1 MARTDLITQKRYNDL
16 QTRIAAVLGTAAT
29 GYGSAVTSTQLVDKP
44 VIQAIDMMNLRGDM
58 VRARQHQTG
67 SVVSANDLPIIAK
80 NMVIEDSTYTT
91 YYEPFMTAIE
101 TYKLDMA
108 DNQSTTQPA
117 VSPGGLS
124 TRSTAWNKQVKHTVR
139 FDFGTELKAKYF
151 FNAGGEVLI
160 SANLA
165 SPVGAKSTSWNA
177 FLAGLKT
184 IKLKHG
190 TTASTGNG
198 TGSSI
203 GYSQLTSSLQP
214 VFTANDTG
222 TYAANSY
229 TVSAS
234 KTGQF
239 VDVTMLFNDAV
250 AETPLDALVTGTL
263 TSRVSYRI
271 ASGNNVSLTPPAVST
286 TYDLNLMPGY
296 MVTLTTTSGTPGVAF
311 EGTTVTASVEV
322 YSGPSK
328 VWYLIGGNVTS
339 ADLTA
344 PVDGNGDIAMA
355 AEITLVNGN
364 KSFNIDIK
372 SDGVLDTNT
381 MQLFIYDD
389 DPTLPTA
396 NELSSSNVITI
407 IDSVSLTLS
416 SVSTEI
422 NETTNKRATINIAS
436 TGIPNGTPII
446 WEVTGETGQDVTNR
460 LDIVS
465 PNTSATTG
473 TTNIT
478 DSTAYFQIAAKANN
492 TTDGDIRLKIRARWE
507 SNGSTV
513 IQSTAFYLW
522 LRDTSGTPV
531 PSVALYQNPNWL
543 TTGVNEGTG
552 ISIDVTTQNIPNNA
566 TINWTITNAS
576 GTTGITAADFNP
588 ATLSGIVRT
597 IVPSGSTTGTC
608 NIPLTIAADSSF
620 NEGSETF
627 LLTATTTV
635 NSQTYSGTCG
645 VKINDTS
652 TFPGLFVKG
661 ANYTDPV
668 TKIVYTK
675 LTLSMTTWPVGS
687 VIGNKFNYTVKA
699 YATTDTANPLI
710 TFTPGEFIN
719 NTNSS
724 YDAGIAQP
732 HAAFNVVATITNA
745 NYNPPFTSTLAVAA
759 STAPTVTV
767 TYLPDGTANVDSN
780 VTFNVSGGVANGY
793 YYLEKKNGST
803 YTRSPMYQLDGS
815 GNGTGT
821 FTSNSVALVTTRI
834 NCVSGN
840 PTADHDT
847 NFVYSTET
855 ITMAQPAPYY
865 AGAPYTAKIL
875 NAKVGD
881 TYTISNI
888 TNALI
893 SPTTGTIDAV
903 SSKNT
908 FQITPSA
915 SGAVSATVTFT
926 QSGNTPP
933 LSFTATGQAISTSNT
948 NLELTLGSTI
958 TLSIVMSNC
967 TTATVL
973 NWSIPSSFGVTDQNG
988 RVTGAVTTSTSGT
1001 CTLVLKTITAAV
1013 SGSLPVITFVAST
1026 NSYIN
1031 GTVQLRIVDSFPLTR
1046 TVNYIAHLPT
1056 SATKVKLT
1064 VRGGAGGG
1072 GGSNGDSSTNRGGD
1086 GGDAN
1091 TITTTHNITYNSLIM
1106 LVGSGGVGGKSYNN
1120 QGGGAGAGGNWG
1132 VTSNIA
1138 ILSGGI
1144 GGNAGAPTSG
1154 ASGAGGGGGGASAVY
1169 LPTAQPTMLVFAGG
1183 GGGGGGAH
1191 FAGLSGKSNSG
1202 WYKTPVVYSSW
1213 PAVLKTHGVWSG
1225 DFRRTD
1231 GLNGNI
1237 TEEVALGSLPAG
1249 QYTVEYAADDTVHW
1263 NIDYGTTYTVNHP
1276 SAKSTQL
1283 TLAQGTHTL
1292 YFTAEN
1298 TKVNSPCSCAIVI
1311 KNQAGTIIWSTL
1323 NLLID
1328 VAIPIDESLVID
1340 GGSGQ
1345 FSTIYHGGGGGGG
1358 GAGGG
1363 IGGAYSTQSA
1373 SSENSYG
1380 GSAGFLL
1387 YNPSNLDG
1395 TPTVIKTTTGGAG
1408 STYVGK
1414 SRTESGAKG
1423 ADGSI
1428 TIEILP

>member
-190 TTASTGNG
+190 TTTSTGNG

-576 GTTGITAADFNP
+576 GTIGITAADFNP

-699 YATTDTANPLI
+699 YATTDTGFTNPLI

-855 ITMAQPAPYY
+855 VSIIQQPPYY
-865 AGAPYTAKIL
+865 TGIQYTAQIRTAKI
-875 NAKVGD
+875 GD
-881 TYTISNI
+881 TYNI
-888 TNALI
+888 TGLSKCKTNKLSGGPITNTASDNVFTVTPTGTDASYDMNLTVGFAQSGHQVPLTIPALTKGLTYSASTLYGDIKGKITTDITITLTNATFVVDLTSTSTHVVFPNAPTWLSPTI
-893 SPTTGTIDAV
+893 TRVSDTQVKLTIVTRSPTTD
-903 SSKNT
+903 NL
-908 FQITPSA
+908 A
-915 SGAVSATVTFT
+915 SGFNNFNITFLDAAFTDGGASTLLNYKYNVNIKFPTVIKFTTDDTFVVPFGVSLIQFTAVGGMGGIGGRDTYFGYFGFTGTTVT
-926 QSGNTPP
+926 GK
-933 LSFTATGQAISTSNT
+933 ID
-948 NLELTLGSTI
+948 TLPSSTI
-958 TLSIVMSNC
+958 TIKVGKNGGDGIGGSAKAGGVGGVGYSN
-967 TTATVL
+967 
-973 NWSIPSSFGVTDQNG
+973 GG
-988 RVTGAVTTSTSGT
+988 GGGTSGGT
-1001 CTLVLKTITAAV
+1001 GT
-1013 SGSLPVITFVAST
+1013 SGS
-1026 NSYIN
+1026 
-1031 GTVQLRIVDSFPLTR
+1031 G
-1046 TVNYIAHLPT
+1046 
-1056 SATKVKLT
+1056 
-1064 VRGGAGGG
+1064 GGG
-1072 GGSNGDSSTNRGGD
+1072 GGSS
-1086 GGDAN
+1086 
-1091 TITTTHNITYNSLIM
+1091 
-1106 LVGSGGVGGKSYNN
+1106 
-1120 QGGGAGAGGNWG
+1120 
-1132 VTSNIA
+1132 A
-1138 ILSGGI
+1138 ILI
-1144 GGNAGAPTSG
+1144 NDTLIT
-1154 ASGAGGGGGGASAVY
+1154 V
-1169 LPTAQPTMLVFAGG
+1169 AGG
-1183 GGGGGGAH
+1183 GGGGGGGGNKS
-1191 FAGLSGKSNSG
+1191 AGRSNTST
-1202 WYKTPVVYSSW
+1202 TPVSGSNGGQG
-1213 PAVLKTHGVWSG
+1213 ANRGSG
-1225 DFRRTD
+1225 D
-1231 GLNGNI
+1231 G
-1237 TEEVALGSLPAG
+1237 
-1249 QYTVEYAADDTVHW
+1249 AA
-1263 NIDYGTTYTVNHP
+1263 
-1276 SAKSTQL
+1276 
-1283 TLAQGTHTL
+1283 
-1292 YFTAEN
+1292 
-1298 TKVNSPCSCAIVI
+1298 
-1311 KNQAGTIIWSTL
+1311 
-1323 NLLID
+1323 
-1328 VAIPIDESLVID
+1328 
-1340 GGSGQ
+1340 
-1345 FSTIYHGGGGGGG
+1345 GGGGGGG
-1358 GAGGG
+1358 YVGGG
-1363 IGGAYSTQSA
+1363 GGNLVSGDNGGYSGNA
-1373 SSENSYG
+1373 GSSYTS
-1380 GSAGFLL
+1380 
-1387 YNPSNLDG
+1387 
-1395 TPTVIKTTTGGAG
+1395 PTVTGSSIVSGVSNGAVDPKKVTQYFPG
-1408 STYVGK
+1408 FV
-1414 SRTESGAKG
+1414 
-1423 ADGSI
+1423 
-1428 TIEILP
+1428 TISYQLP

>member
-29 GYGSAVTSTQLVDKP
+29 GYGSAVTSTQLVNKP
-44 VIQAIDMMNLRGDM
+44 MIQAIDMMNLRGDM

-190 TTASTGNG
+190 TTTSTGNG

-222 TYAANSY
+222 TYADNSY

-239 VDVTMLFNDAV
+239 VDVTMVFNDAV

-588 ATLSGIVRT
+588 ATLSGIVHP

-675 LTLSMTTWPVGS
+675 LTLSLPTWPVGS
-687 VIGNKFNYTVKA
+687 VIGDKFNYTVKA
-699 YATTDTANPLI
+699 YATTDTGFTNPLI

-719 NTNSS
+719 NSNSS

-732 HAAFNVVATITNA
+732 HKAYNVVATITNA
-745 NYNPPFTSTLAVAA
+745 KYNPPFTSTLAVAA
-759 STAPTVTV
+759 STAPTATV
-767 TYLPDGTANVDSN
+767 TYSPDGTANVDSN
-780 VTFNVSGGVANGY
+780 VTFNVSGGVSYGY
-793 YYLEKKNGST
+793 YYLETKNGST
-803 YTRSPMYQLDGS
+803 YTRSPMYQFDGS
-815 GNGTGT
+815 GNGTGV

-840 PTADHDT
+840 PTEDHLT
-847 NFVYSTET
+847 HFIYSTET
-855 ITMAQPAPYY
+855 VSIIQQPPYY
-865 AGAPYTAKIL
+865 TGIQYTAQIRT
-875 NAKVGD
+875 AKLGD
-881 TYTISNI
+881 TYNI
-888 TNALI
+888 TGLVKCKTNKSSGGPITNTA
-893 SPTTGTIDAV
+893 SDNVFTVTPTGTDA
-903 SSKNT
+903 SYDMN
-908 FQITPSA
+908 F
-915 SGAVSATVTFT
+915 TVDFT
-926 QSGNTPP
+926 QSGHSVP
-933 LSFTATGQAISTSNT
+933 LTIPALTKGLTYSASTLYGDINGKIT
-948 NLELTLGSTI
+948 TDITI
-958 TLSIVMSNC
+958 TLTN
-967 TTATVL
+967 ATFVVDL
-973 NWSIPSSFGVTDQNG
+973 
-988 RVTGAVTTSTSGT
+988 TSTST
-1001 CTLVLKTITAAV
+1001 HVVFPNAPTWLSPTITRL
-1013 SGSLPVITFVAST
+1013 SDT
-1026 NSYIN
+1026 
-1031 GTVQLRIVDSFPLTR
+1031 Q
-1046 TVNYIAHLPT
+1046 
-1056 SATKVKLT
+1056 VKLT
-1064 VRGGAGGG
+1064 IVTRSPTVDNLASGFNNFNITFLDAAFAGSGASTLLNYKYNVNIKFPTVIKFTTDDTFVVPAGVSLIQFTAVGGSGGG
-1072 GGSNGDSSTNRGGD
+1072 GGKDSNWGYCGFGGTSVSGKFEVTSQST
-1086 GGDAN
+1086 
-1091 TITTTHNITYNSLIM
+1091 ISIK
-1106 LVGSGGVGGKSYNN
+1106 VGM
-1120 QGGGAGAGGNWG
+1120 GGGSKTAAGNR
-1132 VTSNIA
+1132 SP
-1138 ILSGGI
+1138 GGI
-1144 GGNAGAPTSG
+1144 GGVGYSNGGNGGSSG
-1154 ASGAGGGGGGASAVY
+1154 GTGVSGAGGGGGGS
-1169 LPTAQPTMLVFAGG
+1169 TALLINDTIVVVAGG
-1183 GGGGGGAH
+1183 GGGGGGGGQ
-1191 FAGLSGKSNSG
+1191 FGKGLDNSSIIAVNGSNG
-1202 WYKTPVVYSSW
+1202 GQG
-1213 PAVLKTHGVWSG
+1213 ANRGSG
-1225 DFRRTD
+1225 D
-1231 GLNGNI
+1231 
-1237 TEEVALGSLPAG
+1237 
-1249 QYTVEYAADDTVHW
+1249 
-1263 NIDYGTTYTVNHP
+1263 
-1276 SAKSTQL
+1276 
-1283 TLAQGTHTL
+1283 
-1292 YFTAEN
+1292 
-1298 TKVNSPCSCAIVI
+1298 
-1311 KNQAGTIIWSTL
+1311 
-1323 NLLID
+1323 
-1328 VAIPIDESLVID
+1328 
-1340 GGSGQ
+1340 
-1345 FSTIYHGGGGGGG
+1345 GGGGGGG
-1358 GAGGG
+1358 GGGYHGGG
-1363 IGGAYSTQSA
+1363 GGNLVSGDNGGYSGDAGSSYTSPVVTGVSTIIGVSSGAV
-1373 SSENSYG
+1373 
-1380 GSAGFLL
+1380 
-1387 YNPSNLDG
+1387 NPS
-1395 TPTVIKTTTGGAG
+1395 TVIQ
-1408 STYVGK
+1408 SI
-1414 SRTESGAKG
+1414 SGFVKI
-1423 ADGSI
+1423 SYQ
-1428 TIEILP
+1428 LP